1 MELENIEI
9 LNGILMIILCSISIY
24 VGIKIISK
32 SFKRKE
38 IVYFYAGMFW
48 ILLFSP
54 WYPGVLAFFS
64 VIFTG
69 ERLTPELYMSING
82 ILIPIAITLWIITF
96 TEILYKEKQLLFV
109 GIMILHLI
117 VFYIIFFY
125 LLFTNIEIIGVLKG
139 AVDVQ
144 YGLIMVIYFI
154 SILIILLVTGI
165 IFAVKSIKTDNF
177 EAKLRGKLLFIA
189 FILYVIG
196 TVLDAAIAQNITTL
210 LIMRLFEIS
219 SVFGFYFAFVMPE
232 WFKKIV
238 IKQN

>member
-32 SFKRKE
+32 YFKRKE
-38 IVYFYAGMFW
+38 KMYFYAGMFW
-48 ILLFSP
+48 ILLVSP
-54 WYPGVLAFFS
+54 WYPGVLAFLKVLF
-64 VIFTG
+64 IG
-69 ERLTPELYMSING
+69 EGLTPEVYFSING
-82 ILIPIAITLWIITF
+82 ILIPIAITVWIVTF

-109 GIMILHLI
+109 IIMILHLI

-125 LLFTNIEIIGVLKG
+125 LLFTNIEMIGVTKG

-154 SILIILLVTGI
+154 LILIILLVTGI
-165 IFAVKSIKTDNF
+165 IFAVKSIKTGDS
-177 EAKLRGKLLFIA
+177 ETMLRGKLLFIA

-219 SVFGFYFAFVMPE
+219 SAFGFYLAFIMPE

-238 IKQN
+238 TKQN